1 MCNTPEDL
9 DLNGIDTV
17 ALDIE
22 TYDPNLKT
30 KGLGAIR
37 GDGFIT
43 GIAVATSKDTVY
55 FPLHHSDHIKSDSEK
70 KNFWDQMNKKILQNT
85 NITKVFHNAIYDVC
99 WIRAETGKMLK
110 GRIVDTMVAASVID
124 ENRFKY
130 SLDALAK
137 DILDDKKYKYDLQ
150 EKTFQW
156 SGGMQRDPMS
166 NMHKLPSHV
175 VKEYAKQDVSLTLRL
190 WNVFNEKLD
199 KVLFTKYEQEFD
211 KKNNKWKRKKDKNG
225 NDIILEQKTCRN
237 IFELETKLFPCLV
250 DMKFKGVRIDTQK
263 LESFGK
269 KLKCRRDNLLNI
281 IKKHTKIDVQL
292 WAANSV
298 KDLLKNQNITNY
310 EKTPK
315 SGMPKLPK
323 DYLKTH
329 ANRFLRMLSKARE
342 ADKAV
347 NTFIEGLKGYIYNGR
362 IHADINQIR
371 SDAGG
376 TVTGRFSMSNPNL
389 QQIPA
394 KGYYGKKM
402 RELFL
407 PEEGCQWGSFD
418 YSQQEP
424 RIVVHYA
431 IKHGLTETQEL
442 ADKFDSDEADFHQ
455 IVADMANIPRKQAKS
470 INLGLF
476 YGMGKGKLQAELNL
490 NQADAKKLFDT
501 YHDKVPFVKELSDN
515 LMKFA
520 KKHRLVFTLE
530 DRFCRFDTYEN
541 ANKKWNNKERKF
553 EEWDP
558 EAKEIKNEKTGE
570 ITYQGDWIV
579 PKLMSKD
586 AAWEKFKLQFNS
598 KAKSKAEGGPGKV
611 EELTTE
617 GRNSWF
623 AQYFTP
629 AFTYKA
635 LNKLIQGSAA
645 DMTKKAMVDL
655 YEKGIVPHIQIHDE
669 LCVSIKNNETR
680 ITVQETMEKAIQ
692 LEIKNKVDC
701 KTGPNWGTIK

>member
-1 MCNTPEDL
+1 MCKTPEDL

-30 KGLGAIR
+30 KGLGAVR

-43 GIAVATSKDTVY
+43 GVAVATGQDTVY
-55 FPLHHSDHIKSDSEK
+55 FPLHHSDHVKSDSEK
-70 KNFWDQMNKKILQNT
+70 KNFWDQMNKKILQNP

-99 WIRAETGKMLK
+99 WMRAETGKMLK

-137 DILDDKKYKYDLQ
+137 DILKDEKYKYDLQ

-156 SGGMQRDPMS
+156 SGGMQKDPMS

-175 VKEYAKQDVSLTLRL
+175 VKEYAKQDVNLTLRL
-190 WNVFNEKLD
+190 WNIFDKKLD
-199 KVLFTKYEQEFD
+199 KVLHT
-211 KKNNKWKRKKDKNG
+211 KKNG
-225 NDIILEQKTCRN
+225 EQKTCRN
-237 IFELETKLFPCLV
+237 IFELETRLFPCLV

-263 LESFGK
+263 LEAFGK

-281 IKKHTKIDVQL
+281 IKKHTKVNVQL

-347 NTFIEGLKGYIYNGR
+347 NTFIEGLKGYIHNGR

-407 PEEGCQWGSFD
+407 PEEGHQWGSFD

-431 IKHGLTETQEL
+431 IKHGLSETQEL
-442 ADKFDSDEADFHQ
+442 ADKFNSDEADFHQ

-490 NQADAKKLFDT
+490 DKTQAKKLFDT

-515 LMKFA
+515 LMGFA
-520 KKHRLVFTLE
+520 KEHRLVFTLE
-530 DRFCRFDTYEN
+530 DRFCRFDTYESV
-541 ANKKWNNKERKF
+541 NKRWNNKERKF

-558 EAKEIKNEKTGE
+558 EAKEIKNEKTGN
-570 ITYQGDWIV
+570 ITYQGDWV
-579 PKLMSKD
+579 APKLMSKQ
-586 AAWEKFKLQFNS
+586 AAWEKFKLQFNARS
-598 KAKSKAEGGPGKV
+598 KSKNEGGIGKV
-611 EELTTE
+611 EELTNE
-617 GRNSWF
+617 GRKTWF
-623 AQYFTP
+623 AQYFAP

-635 LNKLIQGSAA
+635 LNKLVQGSAA

-669 LCVSIKNNETR
+669 LCVSIKDEATR
-680 ITVQETMEKAIQ
+680 ITVQETMENAIQ
-692 LEIKNKVDC
+692 LKINNKVDC

>member
-9 DLNGIDTV
+9 NLKNINTV

-43 GIAVATSKDTVY
+43 GVAVATDNEIVY

-70 KNFWDQMNKKILQNT
+70 KEFWDQMNKTILQNK
-85 NITKVFHNAIYDVC
+85 NITKVFHNAMYDVC
-99 WIRAETGKMLK
+99 WMRAETGKMLK

-130 SLDALAK
+130 SLDALSK
-137 DILDDKKYKYDLQ
+137 DILKDEKYKYDLQ
-150 EKTFQW
+150 EKTFKW
-156 SGGMQRDPMS
+156 SGGMQKDPMS

-175 VKEYAKQDVSLTLRL
+175 VKEYAKQDVNLTFKL
-190 WNVFNEKLD
+190 WKIFNEKLD
-199 KVLFTKYEQEFD
+199 EVLFTKP
-211 KKNNKWKRKKDKNG
+211 NG
-225 NDIILEQKTCRN
+225 EQKTCRK
-237 IFELETKLFPCLV
+237 IFELETRLFPCLV
-250 DMKFKGVRIDTQK
+250 DMKFKGVRIDVQK
-263 LESFGK
+263 LETFGK

-281 IKKHTKIDVQL
+281 IKKHTKVDVQL

-298 KDLLKNQNITNY
+298 KDLLNNQKITNY

-323 DYLKTH
+323 NYLKTH

-347 NTFIEGLKGYIYNGR
+347 NTFIEGLKGYVHNGR

-371 SDAGG
+371 SDDGG

-407 PEEGCQWGSFD
+407 PEEGHKWGSFD

-431 IKHGLTETQEL
+431 IKHGLSETQEL
-442 ADKFDSDEADFHQ
+442 ADKFDSDKADFHE
-455 IVADMANIPRKQAKS
+455 IVAQMANIPRKQAKS

-490 NQADAKKLFDT
+490 DQAQAKKLFDT
-501 YHDKVPFVKELSDN
+501 YHKKVPFVKELSDN
-515 LMKFA
+515 LMSFA
-520 KKHRLVFTLE
+520 KRNRLVFTLE
-530 DRFCRFDTYEN
+530 DRFCRFNTYEN
-541 ANKKWNNKERKF
+541 VNKRWNNKERKF

-558 EAKEIKNEKTGE
+558 EAKEVKNEKTGE
-570 ITYQGDWIV
+570 ITYQGDWIQ
-579 PKLMSKD
+579 PKLMSKE

-598 KAKSKAEGGPGKV
+598 KSSSKADGGKGKV
-611 EELTTE
+611 EELTNE
-617 GRNSWF
+617 GRESWF

-635 LNKLIQGSAA
+635 LNKLVQGSAA

-669 LCVSIKNNETR
+669 LCVSIKNDETR
-680 ITVQETMEKAIQ
+680 ITVQETMEETITLK
-692 LEIKNKVDC
+692 IKNKVDC
-701 KTGPNWGTIK
+701 KLGPNWGAIK